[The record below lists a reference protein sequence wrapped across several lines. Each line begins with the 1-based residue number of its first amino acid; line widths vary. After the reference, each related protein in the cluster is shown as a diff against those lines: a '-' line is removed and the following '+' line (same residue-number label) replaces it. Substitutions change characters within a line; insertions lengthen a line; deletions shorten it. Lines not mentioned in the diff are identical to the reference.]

1 MPHILYLV
9 PTYMVGDNLPFA
21 GLWRGDC
28 VANLHGWAGDAVTN
42 LHGWAGVADLTL
54 NALLIVH
61 HIGFNVKPNAIS
73 RFSTS
78 RTP

>member
-28 VANLHGWAGDAVTN
+28 VAN